1 MVDFERTQPR
11 RLYNDNLSAAAAA
24 TEHEED
30 DEEDDQKDDEEDHQ
44 DNDEE
49 ETKKMT
55 KKTTKKK
62 MKKTTKKKI
71 GSNSSQIT
79 CGRLTSPLKGE
90 VQPELAHTLRIR
102 LSSCIFINIR
112 MQHGHQT
119 LCFDLL
125 DMFLILY
132 PGSVVTGNTPHHPH
146 SRIKSRMLWFLF
158 AVHNSR
164 QTER

>member
-1 MVDFERTQPR
+1 MSKYKRA
-11 RLYNDNLSAAAAA
+11 RLKKSEWWILNALNLVGC
-24 TEHEED
+24 TTTTY
-30 DEEDDQKDDEEDHQ
+30 QQ
-44 DNDEE
+44 QLLQQN
-49 ETKKMT
+49 TKKMT

-102 LSSCIFINIR
+102 LNSCIFINIR